1 MMEGQRQEP
10 RVKKKRIIVC
20 CDGTW
25 LDSTGGLMKNKLPIP
40 SNITRISQAIK
51 PTSSDGVQQVVF
63 YQAGIGSTGNFINKI
78 VGGATAEGLSENI
91 RSAYTF
97 IALNYST
104 GDEIYLFGFS
114 RGAFTARSIAGLID
128 GVGLLT
134 KQGLEY
140 LAEVFKDFENRENP
154 NYKPAYPNT
163 PIFEKPSALD
173 PRYRNELVR
182 KGLSRLSIAIK
193 AIGVFDTVGS
203 LGIPRIEWLERLHL
217 QTKSTKEYLFYD
229 TALND
234 HIENA
239 FQALALD
246 EHRAAFSPAVWEKPR
261 GNETNLRQVWFSGVH
276 SNIGGGYADQGQ
288 ANITLAWMMSQVAG
302 FIDFD
307 EHYILDQYDE
317 TLQHY
322 EETEQTPRPWSFGK
336 IYRSFTGFYMLAGR
350 TTRTPGAY
358 TRVNPDTGRS
368 TGKPLRQTNQYIHPS
383 VRSRIKLKGPGVE
396 DIEAY
401 DGHPLDPYKLKMT
414 DEPAGG
420 SPIVLWQPRNRRKGS
435 RLKDLPESP
444 LWRIELQLLEES
456 PRIQEYILKGS
467 PRRGAEQA
475 SVGS

>member
-1 MMEGQRQEP
+1 MDAQRQEP
-10 RVKKKRIIVC
+10 QASRKRIIVC

-25 LDSTGGLMKNKLPIP
+25 LDSSGGLMSKKLPIP
-40 SNITRISQAIK
+40 SNVTRISQAIK

-78 VGGATAEGLSENI
+78 IGGATAEGLSENI
-91 RSAYTF
+91 RTAYSF

-134 KQGLEY
+134 KQGLDY
-140 LAEVFKDFENRENP
+140 LAEVFKDFEHREDP
-154 NYKPAYPNT
+154 NYKPAYPDT
-163 PIFEKPSALD
+163 PIVDKPSALD
-173 PRYRNELVR
+173 PRYKAGLKK
-182 KGLSRLSIAIK
+182 KGLSRLDIPIK
-193 AIGVFDTVGS
+193 VVGVWETVGS
-203 LGIPRIEWLERLHL
+203 LGIPRIEWLERLRL
-217 QTKSTKEYLFYD
+217 QTKSTKEFLFYD
-229 TALND
+229 TSLNNN
-234 HIENA
+234 IEHA

-276 SNIGGGYADQGQ
+276 TNIGGGYADQGQ
-288 ANITLAWMMSQVAG
+288 ANITLAWMMSQVSS

-307 EHYILDQYDE
+307 QDYIIDE
-317 TLQHY
+317 YEETVKHY
-322 EETEQTPRPWSFGK
+322 EETEQKPRPWSFGK
-336 IYRSFTGFYMLAGR
+336 IYRSFTGFYVLAGR

-358 TRVNPDTGRS
+358 ARVDPNTGRS
-368 TGKPLRQTNQYIHPS
+368 TGKPLRQTNEYVHPS

-396 DIEAY
+396 DMGVY
-401 DGHPLDPYKLKMT
+401 DGHPLDSYKLKT
-414 DEPAGG
+414 VEEAPDGP
-420 SPIVLWQPRNRRKGS
+420 PVVLWQPRSRRKGS

-444 LWRIELQLLEES
+444 LWRTEMDLLEES

-467 PRRGAEQA
+467 PKRTAKQA
-475 SVGS
+475 SDGS